1 MTAAFCT
8 PMQGLVQDLS
18 PIASGRL
25 LNEQQPGYDR
35 SCHEGRLGNGME
47 VGSGGARLARRR
59 SGHEK
64 AKNIRS
70 RCRESSRRMLKVSQ
84 VAERLNCSIST
95 VYALVESGKLGHHR
109 CPGIRVSEGQLT
121 AFLEGTKQEQGP
133 VSLTRSTGPR
143 PRLKHITI

>member
-18 PIASGRL
+18 PIASVDFLTNNSRAMTAHAMKAGSAMGWRL
-25 LNEQQPGYDR
+25 AAA
-35 SCHEGRLGNGME
+35 
-47 VGSGGARLARRR
+47 ARLARRR

-64 AKNIRS
+64 AKNILS

-95 VYALVESGKLGHHR
+95 VYSLVESGKLGHHR